1 VLDKVDP
8 RVRSV
13 LATLGPAAAI
23 LVLQLVVFPMPSGVY
38 FLGLTLGLL
47 GALVAVGMALIYRSN
62 RILNFAQ
69 SDLGLVPTVLA
80 VSLIVYSG
88 LNYILAF
95 TVGLAGA
102 VVLGSVIELAI
113 IRRFFRAPRL
123 ILTVATIGLS
133 QLLVVGSLLIPRMWG
148 KEPSSQRISVGSDW
162 SFVLEPITFRADH
175 LVALVV
181 APLALAGIAVFLRFT
196 NVGIA
201 VRASAE
207 RADRAALLGVPV
219 QRLQTVV
226 WALATVLSFVGVFL
240 RAGVV
245 GLPLISQV
253 SYTALLSALAAL
265 MLGRLTNLPAIAT
278 SAVALGILEQA
289 VIWNNSQNPELFD
302 PILALV
308 IVAALILRKTGQSR
322 TEHDTASSWRS
333 ADEIRPT
340 PRELRRVP
348 EVIAVRWGGAAVL
361 VAVLLWL
368 PTWLGSGDQAK
379 ASAVVIFAI
388 IGISIVVLTG
398 WAGQVSLGQMSF
410 VAFGAAAG
418 AIATKTWGLD
428 LFAALLIA
436 GLVGAVVAVLVGLPA
451 LRLQGLFLAV
461 TTLAFAVTTSSYLLN
476 RKHVDWIPRDRLER
490 PPLFGTIDISSE
502 RAFFYLCLACFA
514 VAAVAVIGIRRSR
527 TGRALLALRENE
539 RGVQAFGINVVRAK
553 LSAFALSGFLAAF
566 AGCLFVHLQQ
576 SFVEQPYATS
586 ESFAVFT
593 STVVGGL
600 GGLSGGPIGA
610 LYFRGGTW
618 FLVFPW
624 TLLPSAV
631 GVLFVLMLL
640 PGGLGGLV
648 FRLRDLW
655 LRSVA
660 RRNAII
666 VPSLVADLRI
676 DEVPLERAEE
686 AAEHHEDLVRV
697 GAPAGV
703 GAPPGDAGSNAP
715 TSSGAG
721 AGAGPAAAG
730 GDGGPGASASGGGSA
745 PEPASNRGGA
755 S

>member
-1 VLDKVDP
+1 MLDRLDP
-8 RVRSV
+8 RLRQA
-13 LATLGPAAAI
+13 LETFGPAVVI
-23 LVLQLVVFPMPSGVY
+23 LVGQVILFPMPGGVY
-38 FLGLTLGLL
+38 FLGLILGLL

-69 SDLGLVPTVLA
+69 GDLGLVPTVLA
-80 VSLIVYSG
+80 VNLIVYSG
-88 LNYILAF
+88 LNYFLAL
-95 TVGLAGA
+95 TLGLAAA

-133 QLLVVGSLLIPRMWG
+133 QLLVVGALLIPRIWG
-148 KEPSSQRISVGSDW
+148 RDPQSERISVAADFTFSI
-162 SFVLEPITFRADH
+162 SPITFRADH
-175 LVALVV
+175 LVAIVI
-181 APLALAGIAVFLRFT
+181 APLALLGVALFLRYT

-207 RADRAALLGVPV
+207 RADRASLLGVPV
-219 QRLQTVV
+219 KRLQTVV
-226 WALATVLSFVGVFL
+226 WALATVLSFIGVFL

-265 MLGRLTNLPAIAT
+265 MLGRLTNLPAIAC

-289 VIWNNSQNPELFD
+289 VIWNNSENPELFD
-302 PILALV
+302 PILAIV
-308 IVAALILRKTGQSR
+308 IVVALVLRKTGQSR
-322 TEHDTASSWRS
+322 TEHDTASSWQS
-333 ADEIRPT
+333 ADEIRPV
-340 PRELRRVP
+340 PKELRRVP
-348 EVIAVRWGGAAVL
+348 EVIAVRWGGAALL
-361 VAVLLWL
+361 VAFLVWL
-368 PTWLGSGDQAK
+368 PTWLGAGDQAK

-388 IGISIVVLTG
+388 VGLSIVVLTG

-428 LFAALLIA
+428 LFAALILA

-451 LRLQGLFLAV
+451 LRLRGLFLAV
-461 TTLAFAVTTSSYLLN
+461 TTLAFAVTTSSFLLN

-490 PPLFGTIDISSE
+490 PPLFGSIDISSE
-502 RAFFYLCLACFA
+502 RAYFYLCLVCFG
-514 VAAVAVIGIRRSR
+514 VAALAVLGIRRSR
-527 TGRALLALRENE
+527 TGRVLLALRENE
-539 RGVQAFGINVVRAK
+539 RGVQAYGVNVTRAK
-553 LSAFALSGFLAAF
+553 LGAFALSGFLAAF
-566 AGCLFVHLQQ
+566 AGCLFVHQQQ
-576 SFVEQPYATS
+576 SFVEAPYATS

-618 FLVFPW
+618 FLQFPW
-624 TLLPSAV
+624 SLLPSAI
-631 GVLFVLMLL
+631 GVLLVLMVLRGGI
-640 PGGLGGLV
+640 GGLI
-648 FRLRDLW
+648 FRLRDGW

-666 VPSLVADLRI
+666 VPSLLADVRV

-686 AAEHHEDLVRV
+686 AAEHHDAAADTA
-697 GAPAGV
+697 GPGPA
-703 GAPPGDAGSNAP
+703 
-715 TSSGAG
+715 SSVAG
-721 AGAGPAAAG
+721 AAGASGPPPATEPPDPPPPAPQPASTG
-730 GDGGPGASASGGGSA
+730 GGP
-745 PEPASNRGGA
+745 R
-755 S
+755 